1 MNVST
6 DSTIQTTSMYDYI
19 NGIVMNPSAFVIIVI
34 VVVVFVVIFASLGKS
49 SEGIDDSDGTNIFG
63 PLMIIVLI
71 IAIILGGLNYY
82 YGSNVSASLN
92 NLFSGTPNVN
102 VTVDQTHGQGAPSA
116 APAPTPAPKPSNQ
129 VFNIPG
135 NYYGYEE
142 AQTLCTAYGARL
154 ASYDEIENAYQ
165 DGAEWCNYGWT
176 DGQMALFPTQKKT
189 FDNLQTIKGHEHDCG
204 RPGINGGYM
213 ANPKLQFGVNCF
225 GKKPKITPEEET
237 IMANTTAY
245 PKTEHDLLME
255 KRVAFWKTK
264 LNEILVSPFNYNTW
278 SRF

>member
-34 VVVVFVVIFASLGKS
+34 VVVVFIVIFASLGKS
-49 SEGIDDSDGTNIFG
+49 PEETNSEGTNIFG
-63 PLMIIVLI
+63 VLMIGTLI

-82 YGSNVSASLN
+82 YGSSVTASLN

-102 VTVDQTHGQGAPSA
+102 VTVDQTHGQGAPST
-116 APAPTPAPKPSNQ
+116 APAPAPKPSNQ

-237 IMANTTAY
+237 IMEHATAY

-264 LNEILVSPFNYNTW
+264 LNEILVSPFNYDTW